1 MELFSLEITADLLG
15 RSTKTVRNMVKR
27 GQLVAVYP
35 RTGKNGRPNMMIT
48 ASSYGKY
55 ILSKGEKE
63 YGRKVR

>member
-55 ILSKGEKE
+55 ILIGNC
-63 YGRKVR
+63 